1 VKTILRALG
10 AALVTAGVLAV
21 PSVAQA
27 ADDVPLFGA
36 LTERD
41 ANGRSVTYPIHRG
54 ETIPVVLGVTN
65 RGTAPS
71 AGVVVNIRTF
81 NDLNL
86 PRTFTNCL
94 YYTDSNLDG
103 AWCEFEPELPVGGTY
118 ALSPLQVSAEAEAKD
133 ISGSIVFQWF
143 PKDWADKNGG
153 IEKFAERDSGQG
165 STPVAGTGAKLAL
178 EPRELP
184 VPAKTERVGFAYVKL
199 VIPATT
205 PPTTPPT
212 TAPTS
217 APTATP
223 TATPTGTAAAPA
235 TSPPAAGGSG
245 GGLAV
250 TGVNAIA
257 IAGVGGLLLVAGVLA
272 FLVTRRR
279 NKFTA

>member
-1 VKTILRALG
+1 MKTILRALG
-10 AALVTAGVLAV
+10 AAFVTAGVLAV
-21 PSVAQA
+21 PSVALA
-27 ADDVPLFGA
+27 AEDVPLFGA

-86 PRTFTNCL
+86 PKSFTNCL

-118 ALSPLQVSAEAEAKD
+118 ALSPFEVSAEDDAED

-143 PKDWADKNGG
+143 PKDWADENGG
-153 IEKFAERDSGQG
+153 IKKFAERDSRGDQA
-165 STPVAGTGAKLAL
+165 PVAGTGAKLAL

-184 VPAKTERVGFAYVKL
+184 VPAQTERVGFAFVKL

-205 PPTTPPT
+205 PPTTAPT

-223 TATPTGTAAAPA
+223 TGTDAAPA
-235 TSPPAAGGSG
+235 TTPPADGGGSG
-245 GGLAV
+245 GGLPV
-250 TGVNAIA
+250 TGINAVA
-257 IAGVGGLLLVAGVLA
+257 IAGVGGLLLVAGVVA

>member
-1 VKTILRALG
+1 MKTILRALG

-21 PSVAQA
+21 PSVALA
-27 ADDVPLFGA
+27 AEDVPLFGA

-118 ALSPLQVSAEAEAKD
+118 ALSPFQVSAEAAAQD

-153 IEKFAERDSGQG
+153 IKKFAERDSGQG

-178 EPRELP
+178 EPKELP
-184 VPAKTERVGFAYVKL
+184 VPAKTERVGFAYLKL

-205 PPTTPPT
+205 PPTTAPT

-223 TATPTGTAAAPA
+223 TGTDAAPA
-235 TSPPAAGGSG
+235 TTPPADGGSG
-245 GGLAV
+245 GGLPV
-250 TGVNAIA
+250 TGINAVA
-257 IAGVGGLLLVAGVLA
+257 IAGVGGLLLVAGVVA
-272 FLVTRRR
+272 FLFTRRR